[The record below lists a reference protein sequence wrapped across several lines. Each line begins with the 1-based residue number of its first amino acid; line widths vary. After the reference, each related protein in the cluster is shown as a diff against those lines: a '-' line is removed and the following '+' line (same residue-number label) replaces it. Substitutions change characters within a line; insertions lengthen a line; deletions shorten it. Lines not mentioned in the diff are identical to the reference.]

1 MTFRHLEIFVA
12 VADLKSMTKAAERLY
27 ISQPTVSQAIM
38 ELERH
43 YGTKL
48 FDRMNKR
55 LYMTQAGERLL
66 GYARHVTSLVTD
78 MTLQMTH
85 AEQSGILR
93 VGASATVGTLY
104 LPRLVNAFK
113 AEGGNL
119 SIQAVIKNTLDIEM
133 QILNNELDI
142 GLVEGDVHSEDL
154 LVMPF
159 EGDEIV
165 LVCAKAHPLYLK
177 AEIAHEDLRRE
188 AFLIREEGSGTRE
201 LFEYAMA
208 AKGIEWQAVWESSS
222 FESMTAAALENIGI
236 AVLSRELVSRELA
249 NGSLKELNVPFLQL
263 TRHWR
268 VIYHKNKYLTEGMRQ
283 LIRLCLSGKNE
294 G

>member
-12 VADLKSMTKAAERLY
+12 VADSKSMTHAAEKLY

-55 LYMTQAGERLL
+55 LYMTQAGEKLL

-104 LPRLVNAFK
+104 LPKLVNAFK
-113 AEGGNL
+113 REEKNL
-119 SIQAVIKNTLDIEM
+119 AIQAVIKNTLDIEM
-133 QILNNELDI
+133 QILKNELDI

-154 LVMPF
+154 LVTPI

-165 LVCAKAHPLYLK
+165 LVCAKAHPLYHK
-177 AEIAHEDLRRE
+177 GVIEPEDLRKQ
-188 AFLIREEGSGTRE
+188 AFLIREVGSGTRE

-208 AKGIEWQAVWESSS
+208 AMGLEWQGVWESSS

-236 AVLSRELVSRELA
+236 AVLSRELVGNELK
-249 NGSLKELNVPFLQL
+249 NGRLKELDVPFLKL

-283 LIRLCLSGKNE
+283 LIRLCLSDDN
-294 G
+294 